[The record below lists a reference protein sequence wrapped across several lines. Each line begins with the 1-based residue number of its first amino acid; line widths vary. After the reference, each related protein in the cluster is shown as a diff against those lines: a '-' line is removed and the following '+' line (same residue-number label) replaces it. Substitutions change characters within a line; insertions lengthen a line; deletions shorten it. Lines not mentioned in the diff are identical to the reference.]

1 MKLSTK
7 LLLAFLLVGMIPLL
21 LIGWLS
27 LNRSSEALSEQT
39 YNQLEAI
46 REIKKG
52 QLDNYFK
59 ERQTNLSLLQETV
72 GVWRAEAGE
81 KLAGLRESR
90 RQEVERYFGTI
101 ENQVLTL
108 SKNPAVVSAMEALPA
123 AFAAFP
129 AERGSGSGDERLLR
143 RYYEQAFGETYRE
156 ATGQAAQTETLLGGL
171 GETERALQATFMA
184 RNRHPLGSKHLL
196 DASEAGTQYD
206 QIHQEIHP
214 VMRHY
219 MERFGYY
226 DLFLVEPEDGHIVYS
241 VFKEIDFATSL
252 KRGPYAESGIGEVFA
267 RANELQ
273 DGDAAVLVDYRRY
286 TPSYEAPAS
295 FIASPIFQEGEK
307 VGILIFQMPIDRLNE
322 ILLARAGLGET
333 GETYLVGP
341 DHLMRSDSYLDPEN
355 RSVMASFAEP
365 RKGSVETKP
374 VEEALAGRSGFGIHH
389 DYRGEYVL
397 SAYAPVN
404 VLGLRWAILAE
415 IDLAEALNP
424 TAEGGQEYYAD
435 FVEKNG
441 YYDLFL
447 IDPAGYCFYSV
458 ARESD
463 YQTNL
468 QTGPYADS
476 GLGELINRVLREKR
490 GGMEDF
496 APYAPSGGEAA
507 AFLAEPVLVEGD
519 LELVVAVQYSPEA
532 LNAMMAERAGM
543 GETGETYLVGPDFR
557 MRSDSF
563 LDSEGRSIQAS
574 FAGTVEAN
582 GVRTEASQAALQ
594 GETGSGEIMDYNG
607 NPVLSAYT
615 PVQFGNIDWAL
626 LAEIDRKEAFAA
638 ITQLR
643 VAMIG
648 VALLVGLVV
657 VVVALWIARSIAR
670 PIMEMV
676 NRITHA
682 SAETSSA
689 SSQVSTSS
697 QSLAEG
703 ASEQA
708 SSLEETSSSLEEISS
723 LISSGVERAQ
733 STNEVAGRARTSAE
747 NGQQSM
753 REMRGRVDTVN
764 RSVEEL
770 QTAMDS
776 IKESSG
782 AISKIIKTIDEIAF
796 QTNILALNA
805 AVEAARAG
813 EAGAGFAVVAD
824 EVRSLASRAA
834 EAAGE
839 TNRMIGD
846 SVTRSERGADVTMEV
861 ARHLKEVLEK
871 AEDVDAGLQSIVK
884 EVSEVSTAMDGLE
897 SGSREQSNGIEQINT
912 GVTQIN
918 EVTQSTAASAEEAA
932 SASEEL
938 NAQAESLQE
947 IVDALTALVAGSR
960 AHQAGTA
967 MLESHQ
973 NAPQTNPRKLAA
985 TSA

>member
-7 LLLAFLLVGMIPLL
+7 LLLAFLLVGMIPLV
-21 LIGWLS
+21 LIGWLA
-27 LNRSSEALSEQT
+27 LNRSSEALSEQVFD
-39 YNQLEAI
+39 QLEAI

-52 QLDNYFK
+52 QVETYFK

-81 KLAGLRESR
+81 KLSGLRQSR

-108 SKNPAVVSAMEALPA
+108 SENPAVVSAMEQFPS
-123 AFAAFP
+123 AFARFP
-129 AERGSGSGDERLLR
+129 AERVSGNGDEQMLK
-143 RYYEQAFGETYRE
+143 RYYEEAFGRTYKASTGE
-156 ATGQAAQTETLLGGL
+156 AASTDLLRGGL
-171 GETERALQATFMA
+171 GAAGEALQATYMA
-184 RNRHPLGSKHLL
+184 RNPNPLGSKHLL
-196 DASEAGTQYD
+196 DASNAGTEYD
-206 QIHQEIHP
+206 RIHAAIHP
-214 VMRHY
+214 VMRNY

-226 DLFLVEPEDGHIVYS
+226 DIFLVEPENGHIVYS

-252 KRGPYAESGIGEVFA
+252 KDGPYADSGIGKAFHQ
-267 RANELQ
+267 ANQLA
-273 DGDAAVLVDYRRY
+273 DGDDAVLVDYGRY

-295 FIASPIFQEGEK
+295 FIASPIFKEGRK
-307 VGILIFQMPIDRLNE
+307 VGVLIFQMPIDRLNA

-341 DHLMRSDSYLDPEN
+341 DHLMRSDSFMDPEN
-355 RSVMASFAEP
+355 RSVMASFAQP
-365 RKGSVETKP
+365 RTGSVETEP
-374 VEEALAGRSGFGIHH
+374 VKEALAGRSGFGIHH

-397 SAYAPVN
+397 SAYAPVDI
-404 VLGLRWAILAE
+404 LGLRWAILAE

-424 TAEGGQEYYAD
+424 TAEGGSEYYAD
-435 FVEKNG
+435 FIEKNG

-447 IDPAGYCFYSV
+447 MDPAGYCFYSV

-468 QTGPYADS
+468 LTGPYADS
-476 GLGELINRVLREKR
+476 GLGRLVNRVLRNQR
-490 GGMEDF
+490 GGIEDF
-496 APYAPSGGEAA
+496 SPYEPSGGQAA
-507 AFLAEPVLVEGD
+507 AFLAEPVVVD
-519 LELVVAVQYSPEA
+519 DALELVVAVQYSPES

-543 GETGETYLVGPDFR
+543 GETGETYLVGPDYR
-557 MRSDSF
+557 MRSDSY
-563 LDSEGRSIQAS
+563 LDAEGRNIQAS
-574 FAGTVEAN
+574 FSGTVEEN
-582 GVRTEASQAALQ
+582 GVRTEASEAALQ
-594 GETGSGEIMDYNG
+594 GEKGRGLITDYNG

-615 PVQFGNIDWAL
+615 PVQFGDINWAL
-626 LAEIDRKEAFAA
+626 LAEIDRKEAFSA
-638 ITQLR
+638 INQLR
-643 VAMIG
+643 STMIW
-648 VALLVGLVV
+648 VALLAALVV
-657 VVVALWIARSIAR
+657 AGVALWIARSIAG

-708 SSLEETSSSLEEISS
+708 ASLEETSSSLEEISS
-723 LISSGVERAQ
+723 LISNGVERAR
-733 STNEVAGRARTSAE
+733 STTEVAGRARASAE
-747 NGQQSM
+747 NGQESM
-753 REMRGRVDTVN
+753 REMRTRVDTVN

-776 IKESSG
+776 IRDSSG

-813 EAGAGFAVVAD
+813 EAGAGFAVVAE

-839 TNRMIGD
+839 TSRMIGD
-846 SVTRSERGADVTMEV
+846 SVTRSKQGADVTTEV
-861 ARHLKEVLEK
+861 ARHLQEVLEK
-871 AEDVDAGLQSIVK
+871 AEEVDSGLQSIVK
-884 EVSEVSTAMDGLE
+884 EVAEVSSSMEGLE
-897 SGSREQSNGIEQINT
+897 SGSREQSMGIEQINT

-938 NAQAESLQE
+938 NAQAESLKE
-947 IVDALTALVAGSR
+947 IVDALTSLVAGSHSR
-960 AHQAGTA
+960 NQRE
-967 MLESHQ
+967 L
-973 NAPQTNPRKLAA
+973 TNGSNPNHRRSKQRQLAA
-985 TSA
+985 GPS